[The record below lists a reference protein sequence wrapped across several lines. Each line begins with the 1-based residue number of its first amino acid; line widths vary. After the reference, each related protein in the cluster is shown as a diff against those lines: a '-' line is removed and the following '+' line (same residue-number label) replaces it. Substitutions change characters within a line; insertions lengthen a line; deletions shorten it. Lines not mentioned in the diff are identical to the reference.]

1 MLLGPRLFV
10 AGLYLAVALS
20 FLAVTGTLIWEF
32 WDTDW
37 FALATHDSHLFVFF
51 PTLGLVALAAFY
63 VPSFVFVD
71 LYWRHVRFG
80 RLRLIAGFIALAAA
94 SYLIADLL
102 GANPYRPV
110 WEIEPQVLAQDR
122 AEPMGCDSS
131 SLPCERAAL
140 LDAVRSLQQVSHSRL
155 GLKEFILNCQPEPLV
170 ETFAT
175 AEPKRFC
182 FASSRLT
189 SSPRLSSTSECCEA
203 QRRFEDTIVGLLGR
217 PERRSLT
224 GVVHAWL
231 LPLKVFFLLTLL
243 AVGLL
248 LALRY
253 EGVNQNYPEL
263 MRRIEV
269 GVIIGAVAMVFFPL
283 MSQAFVQ
290 TASALYGSAQGA
302 GFKPLVPVMSFVF
315 GAWALLLLLFFYRRH
330 DREVEMAG
338 KFAGA
343 IASAVAV
350 VKYGLIVDLTVRF
363 LGSGAGAT
371 SIWALAIAS
380 VLLIL
385 IVWSPFARHTNGTG
399 LT

>member
-1 MLLGPRLFV
+1 MPLGPRLFV
-10 AGLYLAVALS
+10 AAVYFAVALS

-32 WDTDW
+32 QETEW
-37 FALATHDSHLFVFF
+37 FTLATHDSHLFVFF

-63 VPSFVFVD
+63 VPSCVLVD

-80 RLRLIAGFIALAAA
+80 RLRLITGFAVLVAA
-94 SYLIADLL
+94 SLLIANLL

-110 WEIEPQVLAQDR
+110 WEIQPQVLAQDQ
-122 AEPMGCDSS
+122 AEPTGCETNGQ
-131 SLPCERAAL
+131 PCERAAL
-140 LDAVRSLQQVSHSRL
+140 LDAVRNLQQVSHSRL
-155 GLKEFILNCQPEPLV
+155 GVTEFIIDCQKEPLI
-170 ETFAT
+170 EAIPSSQ
-175 AEPKRFC
+175 PKRFC

-189 SSPRLSSTSECCEA
+189 SSPRLSTTSECCQA
-203 QRRFEDTIVGLLGR
+203 QRRFEEAITGLLSE
-217 PERRSLT
+217 PDRRSIT
-224 GVVHAWL
+224 GVVHTLL

-243 AVGLL
+243 VVGLL

-253 EGVNQNYPEL
+253 ESINRNYPEF

-269 GVIIGAVAMVFFPL
+269 GALVGAVAMVFFPL

-290 TASALYGSAQGA
+290 TANALYGSSQGA

-315 GAWALLLLLFFYRRH
+315 GGWALLLLLFFYRRH

-350 VKYGLIVDLTVRF
+350 VKYGLIVDITVRF
-363 LGSGAGAT
+363 LGSGAGAA
-371 SIWALAIAS
+371 SIGALAVAS
-380 VLLIL
+380 ILLVLVI
-385 IVWSPFARHTNGTG
+385 WSPVARRTSNNGPI
-399 LT
+399 